1 MKKLLIVVVLLIAA
15 AVVYKEMGRGGG
27 APAMLRISGEISNP
41 YPVGSPLHA
50 QQQEFVDRFNA
61 DPALRERFAGSFTSK
76 GLYAEMN
83 RALKR
88 GARSLPSAQ
97 LIAMTRAMAAVI
109 PRLPQKSC
117 AKLMRPRDD
126 FDPELGADMRS
137 ALERLPPVHHRNF
150 WNFYLDALKSEIELR
165 PELRIDP
172 AARERALNELG
183 QRYPGRFGERL
194 VGVLNNPLGAA
205 DEDACWAINSM
216 VHTSTQLS
224 PDHAEAIARLIWGGA
239 D

>member
-1 MKKLLIVVVLLIAA
+1 MKKLLIVVVLLIVA
-15 AVVYKEMGRGGG
+15 AVVYKEMGKGGV
-27 APAMLRISGEISNP
+27 PVLRALSGEIKNP
-41 YPVGSPLHA
+41 YPPGSALHA
-50 QQQEFVDRFNA
+50 QQQEFVDRFNV
-61 DPALRERFAGSFTSK
+61 DPALRERFAGTFTSK

-88 GARSLPSAQ
+88 GARSLGSAQ
-97 LIAMTRAMAAVI
+97 LISVTRAMAAVI

-117 AKLMRPRDD
+117 AKLIRPRDD
-126 FDPELGADMRS
+126 FDRELGADFRA

-150 WNFYLDALKSEIELR
+150 WNFYLDALKSEIEQR
-165 PELRIDP
+165 PELP
-172 AARERALNELG
+172 VNKAAQQMALNELG
-183 QRYPGRFGERL
+183 ERYPGQFGERL
-194 VGVLNNPLGAA
+194 VGVINNPTGSA

-224 PDHAEAIARLIWGGA
+224 PDHAEVLARLIWGGV

>member
-1 MKKLLIVVVLLIAA
+1 MKKLLIVVVLLIVA
-15 AVVYKEMGRGGG
+15 AVVYKEMGKGGV
-27 APAMLRISGEISNP
+27 PALRVLSGEIKNP
-41 YPVGSPLHA
+41 YPPGSALHA

-61 DPALRERFAGSFTSK
+61 DPALRERFAGTFTSK

-88 GARSLPSAQ
+88 GARSLGSAQ
-97 LIAMTRAMAAVI
+97 LISVTRAMAAVI

-126 FDPELGADMRS
+126 FDHELGADMRA

-150 WNFYLDALKSEIELR
+150 WNFYLDALKSEIEQR
-165 PELRIDP
+165 PELP
-172 AARERALNELG
+172 VNKAAQQMALNELG
-183 QRYPGRFGERL
+183 ARYPGQFGERL
-194 VGVLNNPLGAA
+194 IGVINNPAGAA

-224 PDHAEAIARLIWGGA
+224 PDHAEVLARLIWGGA

>member
-1 MKKLLIVVVLLIAA
+1 MKKLLVVVVLLIAA
-15 AVVYKEMGRGGG
+15 AVVYKEMGKGGG
-27 APAMLRISGEISNP
+27 IPGVRQLSGEISNP
-41 YPVGSPLHA
+41 YPPGSPLHA

-61 DPALRERFAGSFTSK
+61 DPALRDRFAGSFTSK

-109 PRLPQKSC
+109 PRMPQKSC

-150 WNFYLDALKSEIELR
+150 WNFYLDALKSEIEQR
-165 PELRIDP
+165 PELRVDLP
-172 AARERALNELG
+172 ARERALNELG
-183 QRYPGRFGERL
+183 QRYPGQFGERL

-224 PDHAEAIARLIWGGA
+224 PDHAEAIARLLWGGV